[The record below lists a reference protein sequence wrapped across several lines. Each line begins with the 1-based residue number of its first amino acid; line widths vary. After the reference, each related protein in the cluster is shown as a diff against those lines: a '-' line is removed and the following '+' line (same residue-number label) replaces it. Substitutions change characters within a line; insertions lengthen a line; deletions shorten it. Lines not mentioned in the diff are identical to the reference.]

1 MRLIVDD
8 SIMLIKGT
16 LFPQIQ
22 TVETNTVDVDS
33 VSTPHIE
40 ANNTTLTS
48 NKEKDGGLEGH
59 TFSTV
64 PMSEQLNLYDT
75 SMNETETATMPHVSC
90 PEYSHAETAE
100 PAEVATDAAHNTYY
114 TNTSEKHPAN
124 TCLSP
129 EIPPSSCVR
138 SDSLTVPN
146 ISGVSPTE
154 QEAEENVEEAL
165 AVLGTLF
172 EHLQG
177 ILVSPPP
184 PPPK

>member
-1 MRLIVDD
+1 
-8 SIMLIKGT
+8 
-16 LFPQIQ
+16 
-22 TVETNTVDVDS
+22 VETNTVDADF

-40 ANNTTLTS
+40 ANITTLTS

-59 TFSTV
+59 TFSTL

-75 SMNETETATMPHVSC
+75 SMNETETATVPHVSC
-90 PEYSHAETAE
+90 HEYSHAETTE
-100 PAEVATDAAHNTYY
+100 PAGVATNAAHNTYY

-124 TCLSP
+124 TCSFP

-146 ISGVSPTE
+146 ISCVSPTE

-165 AVLGTLF
+165 AVLGAVF
-172 EHLQG
+172 EHMQG

-184 PPPK
+184 KISHGMSLEP